1 MCDPV
6 HDVNTAAMGF
16 VWGGGRLLLH
26 VCGNIRQQ
34 SLQFNEIVLLTASE
48 WSE

>member
-16 VWGGGRLLLH
+16 VWGAEGCCFMFAVTFDNK
-26 VCGNIRQQ
+26 VCNLMRSFG
-34 SLQFNEIVLLTASE
+34 
-48 WSE
+48 